1 MQSKLNQLDASM
13 IPSKPEELNVRI
25 LRDPSFGSRC
35 PHPQRQQVARG
46 FHGKTYS
53 GEHLASRRGNAQ
65 HVMVGEF
72 RLLLVVVV

>member
-1 MQSKLNQLDASM
+1 
-13 IPSKPEELNVRI
+13 
-25 LRDPSFGSRC
+25 
-35 PHPQRQQVARG
+35 VARG